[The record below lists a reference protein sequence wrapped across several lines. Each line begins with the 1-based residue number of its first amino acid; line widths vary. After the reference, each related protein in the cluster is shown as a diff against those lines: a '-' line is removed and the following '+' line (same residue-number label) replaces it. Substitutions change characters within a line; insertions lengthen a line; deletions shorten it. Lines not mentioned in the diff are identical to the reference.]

1 MKKIVFMVEK
11 TNTGFSAFA
20 KDDNI
25 NVGTTGTTITELKSN
40 ILEALNLLNERQ
52 GKRLIKIEDLV
63 IELDLPQFFD
73 YYKIINAKALAQR
86 IGMNQS
92 LLAQYVGG
100 QKKPSLKQV
109 ERIISGV
116 KEAAKEIL
124 ELEFA

>member
-1 MKKIVFMVEK
+1 MVEK